1 MLLLLVVLMA
11 PPPTPTPSPQSA
23 AQSAPIAI
31 LRARGGAANQP
42 VPRGNTLADVA
53 AKVRL
58 KLPSDLRRLD
68 NDAVSKL
75 ATGVELTMAKSGG
88 ASAASESANQGDA
101 QTRGG
106 KADADKAIW
115 QQRYQSARARVIQLK
130 ADIQRLDK
138 QERELANQ
146 FYSWDDPNYRDGV
159 IKPKWDQ
166 VKVVLDK
173 ARADLVSAQSEPDA
187 VMAAAR
193 RAGGEPGWFRDLP
206 EPRPDDF
213 SAPTTR
219 H

>member
-11 PPPTPTPSPQSA
+11 PPPTPTPTPVA
-23 AQSAPIAI
+23 PPAPITI
-31 LRARGGAANQP
+31 LRARGGSANQP

-58 KLPSDLRRLD
+58 KLPSDHRRLD
-68 NDAVSKL
+68 NEAVGKL
-75 ATGVELTMAKSGG
+75 ATGVELTMAKSDGV
-88 ASAASESANQGDA
+88 SAASGSTNQGDA
-101 QTRGG
+101 LARGG

-115 QQRYQSARARVIQLK
+115 QQRYQSARARVSQLK
-130 ADIQRLDK
+130 ADIQRLEK

-166 VKVVLDK
+166 VKVVLEK
-173 ARADLVSAQSEPDA
+173 TRTDLGTAQLEPDA
-187 VMAAAR
+187 VMEAAR
-193 RAGGEPGWFRDLP
+193 RAGGEPGWFRELP

-213 SAPTTR
+213 AAPSR
-219 H
+219 KP